1 MKGRLAIPTI
11 ALTAALAVPAVA
23 QADTRISIMA
33 DACNGC
39 HGTDAASPGS
49 MPGFS
54 NKKADAIKKALMEYK
69 AGTKEAT
76 IMNRIVKAY
85 SDADLAAM
93 AAYFAAKNAK

>member
-1 MKGRLAIPTI
+1 MKGRLAIPAM
-11 ALTAALAVPAVA
+11 ALAAALAAPTLAH
-23 QADTRISIMA
+23 ADTRISVMA

-76 IMNRIVKAY
+76 IMNRLVKAY
-85 SDADLAAM
+85 SDADIAAM
-93 AAYFAAKNAK
+93 ADYFAAKNSK